1 MNKSE
6 AIVFAK
12 GIQAT
17 HIFENKYASCGWMF
31 FKKCGGHNP
40 IMTLE
45 QKELFVSLKKP
56 LERIV
61 FMASCFCAKSDLY
74 YDDENKQWFAEVNY
88 SNPGF
93 SIIPRDAINVT

>member
-1 MNKSE
+1 MG
-6 AIVFAK
+6 V
-12 GIQAT
+12 
-17 HIFENKYASCGWMF
+17 

-40 IMTLE
+40 IMTSE

-74 YDDENKQWFAEVNY
+74 YDDEYKQWFAELNY
-88 SNPGF
+88 SNSEH
-93 SIIPRDAINVT
+93 SIIPRDAICVL

>member
-6 AIVFAK
+6 ALEFAK
-12 GIQAT
+12 SIQAT
-17 HIFENKYASCGWMF
+17 HIIENKYTPLGWMF

-45 QKELFVSLKKP
+45 QKEFFVTLKNP
-56 LERIV
+56 AERIV

-74 YDDENKQWFAEVNY
+74 YDDDNKQWFAELNY
-88 SNPGF
+88 SNSDR